1 MRDHPALGNPI
12 GIGRRKAVNLIFV
25 STCTVVAA
33 LAVAILAILLVA
45 IARSGMEHLDWSFLT
60 SRSHFRPEQA
70 GIRDGI
76 LGSLWVCV
84 ICGVTGL
91 PLGIA
96 AAVYLHEFAPR
107 TRMTRFI
114 QLNIANLAGVPSVVY
129 GLIGLS
135 AFAYFGGL
143 LGDQRFRIGIPGT
156 ILLFDVPFGR
166 TVLTGGLTLML
177 VVLPVVIIATQE
189 ALRAVP
195 DSLRHGSLAL
205 GATRWQM
212 VRRMTLPCAMPGIMT
227 GAILAMSR
235 AIGETAPILVAG
247 AVLETSAPTSL
258 ASKYTAMPV
267 QIYHWTGHTNAEFH
281 EVAAAGIIVLLA
293 VLLSLNAVAI
303 LIRAR
308 FSKPLSN

>member
-1 MRDHPALGNPI
+1 VDRVFGVVCAG
-12 GIGRRKAVNLIFV
+12 
-25 STCTVVAA
+25 VAA
-33 LAVAILAILLVA
+33 LAVALLAVLIVS
-45 IARSGMEHLDWSFLT
+45 IASSGLRYLDFEFLT
-60 SRSHFRPEQA
+60 SRAHYRPDEA
-70 GIRDGI
+70 GIRDSVMGTV
-76 LGSLWVCV
+76 WVCL
-84 ICGVTGL
+84 ICGITGL
-91 PLGIA
+91 PLGVA
-96 AAVYLHEFAPR
+96 AAVYLHEFAR
-107 TRMTRFI
+107 RGKVASFI

-143 LGDQRFRIGIPGT
+143 LGDARFRIGVAGT
-156 ILLFDVPFGR
+156 PFQLEVPFGR

-195 DSLRHGSLAL
+195 DSLRQGALAL

-235 AIGETAPILVAG
+235 AIGEAAPILVAG
-247 AVLETSAPTSL
+247 AVLEASSPTSL
-258 ASKYTAMPV
+258 ASRYTAMPV
-267 QIYHWTGHTNAEFH
+267 QIYHWTGHTNPEFH
-281 EVAAAGIIVLLA
+281 RVAAAAIIVLLG
-293 VLLSLNAVAI
+293 VLLTFNAVAI

-308 FSKPLSN
+308 YSRPVSV